1 MWDGKKRFRLGRTL
15 AAAHR
20 EWAKRLELQEDAR
33 TIGQLLDHYAFQH
46 IPTLRPK
53 TQASY
58 LAAIQRL
65 KPVSLPSRCKKGSVK
80 VVQAFLR
87 IKLLTGRRRAEIL
100 RVHCTARKTRML
112 TPWLCSAPH
121 LTWFLAA
128 AFIIVNA
135 SSPVLAQ
142 KSSAQTYTAWRSRLD
157 IQGEWTDLGRDAG
170 ERFAVKFTYRRRLS
184 ARRRLSVEVP
194 LVHTDLKGEPTE
206 TGLGDTRFKYFW
218 LDFEK
223 PVEGK
228 VYQGFVPIFDALLPT
243 GDEGRGLGGGAVVL
257 RPGVV
262 VRFKP
267 SDRWSINPLF
277 RYVVSL
283 DDYFVGGNPEEPIPP
298 PDEPPGPPVSRGLF
312 DFFFPVVDVR
322 GFNID
327 TSFVYRPK
335 NNRHLSFV
343 VPKLEIFWSHSSD
356 NSGTTVTFKLE
367 LGKRL
372 NQQFG
377 ISGEVELP
385 VSGDTTFDSV
395 LKVTGRLFF

>member
-1 MWDGKKRFRLGRTL
+1 MIFANVG
-15 AAAHR
+15 
-20 EWAKRLELQEDAR
+20 
-33 TIGQLLDHYAFQH
+33 
-46 IPTLRPK
+46 
-53 TQASY
+53 
-58 LAAIQRL
+58 
-65 KPVSLPSRCKKGSVK
+65 KGSFPDIRERPLSARSGHWK
-80 VVQAFLR
+80 SHHLNGSEQAPVAHDGVR
-87 IKLLTGRRRAEIL
+87 PTRS
-100 RVHCTARKTRML
+100 TARKTRRL
-112 TPWLCSAPH
+112 TSWLCSAPH

-157 IQGEWTDLGRDAG
+157 IQGEWTNLTRDAG
-170 ERFAVKFTYRRRLS
+170 ERFAVKFTYQRRLS
-184 ARRRLSVEVP
+184 ARRSLSVEVP
-194 LVHTDLKGEPTE
+194 LVYTDLKGEPTE
-206 TGLGDTRFKYFW
+206 TGLGDTQFKYFW

-228 VYQGFVPIFDALLPT
+228 IYQGFVPIFDALLPT
-243 GDEGRGLGGGAVVL
+243 GDEDRGLGGGAVVL
-257 RPGVV
+257 KPGVV

-277 RYVVSL
+277 RYVISL
-283 DDYFVGGNPEEPIPP
+283 DDYFVGGNPESPIPR
-298 PDEPPGPPVSRGLF
+298 PDNEPSPRSR
-312 DFFFPVVDVR
+312 FFFPELPFLADLVKVR

-327 TSFVYRPK
+327 IPFVYRPK
-335 NNRHLSFV
+335 NNRYLSFV
-343 VPKLEIFWSHSSD
+343 APKLEIFWSNSSD

-377 ISGEVELP
+377 ISGEVQLP

-395 LKVTGRLFF
+395 MKVSGRLFF